1 MGWARPRVVGGR
13 KDSGRELEKRCPK
26 RQMGQQQP
34 AAQRE
39 PLLLPLCQA
48 SVPQDQKDIN
58 QGQAWAGS
66 TGWAE
71 VHSHPGQ
78 E

>member
-1 MGWARPRVVGGR
+1 MGKAQ
-13 KDSGRELEKRCPK
+13 SGW
-26 RQMGQQQP
+26 RQAG
-34 AAQRE
+34 QRE
-39 PLLLPLCQA
+39 RAGKEVSKEADGAAATSSPKGASPLCQA